1 MKKNMQ
7 AQENQVLIPLTLDE
21 AIVIFELL
29 QRYSNNE
36 VLSIEDQAEQ
46 RALWNLC
53 CVFEKH
59 VHIPFDGSFKEIVAA
74 ARSRL
79 RD

>member
-1 MKKNMQ
+1 MQ
-7 AQENQVLIPLTLDE
+7 TSENQVIIPLKLDE
-21 AIVIFELL
+21 AIVLFELL
-29 QRYSNNE
+29 QRYSNSD

-59 VHIPFDGSFKEIVAA
+59 VHIPFEGNFKEIVAA
-74 ARSRL
+74 ARNRL